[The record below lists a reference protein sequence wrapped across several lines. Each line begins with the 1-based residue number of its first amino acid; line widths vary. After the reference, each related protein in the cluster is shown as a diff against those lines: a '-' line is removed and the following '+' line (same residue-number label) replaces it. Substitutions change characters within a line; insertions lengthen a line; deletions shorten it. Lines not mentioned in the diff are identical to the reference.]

1 MAESPNI
8 VAYLKPVCSW
18 SNSVR
23 ETFSKY
29 GLQYEDKDIINNPE
43 IYAEMVQKSGQP
55 LSPCVE
61 INGQMLADVD
71 GSEVE
76 TWMVENGV
84 VEAAT
89 A

>member
-8 VAYLKPVCSW
+8 VAYLKPVCGW

-23 ETFSKY
+23 EVFHKY
-29 GLQYEDKDIINNPE
+29 NLSYEDKDIINNPE

-76 TWMVENGV
+76 AWMIGNNI
-84 VEAAT
+84 VEAV
-89 A
+89 

>member
-1 MAESPNI
+1 MAESPQI
-8 VAYLKPVCSW
+8 VAYLKPVCGW

-23 ETFSKY
+23 EVFHKY
-29 GLQYEDKDIINNPE
+29 NLPYEDKDIINNPE
-43 IYAEMVQKSGQP
+43 IYAEMVQRSGQP

-76 TWMVENGV
+76 AWMIGNNV
-84 VEAAT
+84 VEPV
-89 A
+89 